1 MKQILWYVMALL
13 CLAVVVTALPVR
25 GEEGIYDSVI
35 RLHVLAA
42 SDSEEDQALK
52 LAVRDAILTT

>member
-42 SDSEEDQALK
+42 
-52 LAVRDAILTT
+52 